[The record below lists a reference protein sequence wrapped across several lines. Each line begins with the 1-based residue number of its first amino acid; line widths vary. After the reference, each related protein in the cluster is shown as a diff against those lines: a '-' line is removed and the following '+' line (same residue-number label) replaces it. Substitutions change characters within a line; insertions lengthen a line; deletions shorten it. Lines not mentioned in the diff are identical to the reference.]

1 MTLKV
6 AYWGFEVSDPA
17 AWVRFMALFGLEPQH
32 EGDAVFFT
40 VDEKA
45 KRIHLR
51 PGPADDLRY
60 QGWEAEDEAE
70 FAAVCARLAGAAVPF
85 ATGTAEEAKFRGV
98 RQFVAFQDPNG
109 IPMEIALGMQSAAR
123 PFHSDLVPGGF
134 VTGDCGLGHIAAPA
148 ADYQASRDFLCKVLD
163 AAVSDYIFHPLAPGM
178 VAQCVFLH
186 TNPRHHSIAYAQLPM
201 PAPKRLHH
209 FMLEARHIEDVGRAY
224 DRVRAAGIPI
234 ERQLGQHPNDR
245 MLSFY
250 AVTPSGFSLEFGYGG
265 VRVEDGDWQVRDYDN
280 FSLWGHE
287 LAGAPA

>member
-1 MTLKV
+1 LQV
-6 AYWGFEVSDPA
+6 AYWGFEVADPA
-17 AWVRFMALFGLEPQH
+17 AWVRFMALFGLAPTH
-32 EGDAVFFT
+32 EDDAVFFT
-40 VDEKA
+40 VDDRA

-51 PGPADDLRY
+51 PGTADDLVY
-60 QGWEAEDEAE
+60 QGWEAGSTAE
-70 FAAVCARLAGAAVPF
+70 YQAACARLAAAGVAF
-85 ATGTAEEAKFRGV
+85 RAGTAEEARFRGV
-98 RQFVAFQDPNG
+98 REFVKFEDPNG
-109 IPMEIALGMQSAAR
+109 IPMELAQGMLSAAQ

-148 ADYQASRDFLCKVLD
+148 QDYQASRDFLCAVLD

-209 FMLEARHIEDVGRAY
+209 FMLEAHRIEDVGRAY

-234 ERQLGQHPNDR
+234 ERQIGQHPNDR

-265 VRVEDGDWQVRDYDN
+265 VRVENTDWQVRDYDN
-280 FSLWGHE
+280 FSVWGHE
-287 LAGAPA
+287 MAGAPA